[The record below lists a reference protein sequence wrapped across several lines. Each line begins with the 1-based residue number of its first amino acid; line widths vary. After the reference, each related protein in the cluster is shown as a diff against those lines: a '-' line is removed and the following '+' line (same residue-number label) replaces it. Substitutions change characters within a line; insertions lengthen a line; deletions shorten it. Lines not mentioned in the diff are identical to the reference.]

1 MKRPKDEIESGDLF
15 NKKSKQTPIMDQIV
29 NTPGLQHIIE
39 IIFFNLDFKD
49 LMNCQLVNKSV
60 NIILENAMFWLKKW
74 RFNRGLSKINQN
86 NWIKALQMTENTNL
100 EKNVA
105 LYIKKVIKI
114 GYFVDVPCYIDNDT
128 VINANRISFE
138 EALRQKNAGILQIL
152 AAITRNFNA
161 PRATDLQD
169 TPILNASEMGNLDVI
184 KSLAPLI
191 ENPNSPPDKEGFTPI
206 HLAVLNE
213 NSDIVR
219 FLAPLTENPITTFPY
234 EPHAQPMN
242 QLALD
247 GNLDLIRFLAPMTV
261 NPNASDMNGQTPIY
275 LAALKKDIEMV
286 RFLAPLTDNPNAP
299 DENGITPIHLAAEKN
314 DLEIVKFLAPLTEN
328 PNAPDDD
335 GETPIDVANDGGHNE
350 IVQFLQSYIKK

>member
-1 MKRPKDEIESGDLF
+1 MKRLQQDEIESEDLSI
-15 NKKSKQTPIMDQIV
+15 KKLKQTPIMNQII

-60 NIILENAMFWLKKW
+60 NMILENSMFWLKKW

-114 GYFVDVPCYIDNDT
+114 GHFVDVPCYIDNDT

-138 EALRQKNAGILQIL
+138 VALRQKNAGILQIL

-161 PRATDLQD
+161 PKATDLQD
-169 TPILNASEMGNLDVI
+169 TPILNASEEGNIDVV
-184 KSLAPLI
+184 KALAPLI
-191 ENPNSPPDKEGFTPI
+191 ENPNSPADKEGFTPI
-206 HLAVLNE
+206 LMAAVNE
-213 NSDIVR
+213 YLDIVR
-219 FLAPLTENPITTFPY
+219 FLGSLTE
-234 EPHAQPMN
+234 
-242 QLALD
+242 
-247 GNLDLIRFLAPMTV
+247 
-261 NPNASDMNGQTPIY
+261 NPNASDMIGETPIHF
-275 LAALKKDIEMV
+275 AALNGDIEMV

-299 DENGITPIHLAAEKN
+299 DQDGITPIYLASAAG
-314 DLEIVKFLAPLTEN
+314 DLEIVRFLAPLSEH
-328 PNAPDDD
+328 PNAPNEN
-335 GETPIDVANDGGHNE
+335 GATPIDVANEGGHNE